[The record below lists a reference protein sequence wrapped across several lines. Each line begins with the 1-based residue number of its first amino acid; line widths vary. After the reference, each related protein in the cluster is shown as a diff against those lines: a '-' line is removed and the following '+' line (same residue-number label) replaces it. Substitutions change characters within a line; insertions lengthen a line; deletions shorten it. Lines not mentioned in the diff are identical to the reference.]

1 MSFLRPFRNA
11 MGIDVSDQVLRMVQ
25 LVPRGHAFTLRSI
38 SARPLPEGVIV
49 EGEVRNPTKAAA
61 VLRDLIQKPRHHH
74 PTTKSATLC
83 LPERK
88 TFTKIIEVP
97 RQAATTFETALREGL
112 AENIPLKLDEA
123 YVDWQIIPSQSEKT
137 KTVRVIVAVAPQLL
151 VEGFLTMCQLAGIV
165 PVVLEPES
173 AALCRSALDVQPAP
187 GSHLIIDLGATRTG
201 IIIAETDLVA
211 YSSTVNLSGIGL
223 TQVLQTKLGLN
234 AEEAEQAKRI
244 CGLDPKRGKGAVK
257 ATLEPEFRPLF
268 QRILEVISFYEE
280 HAPKQAKVQ
289 DITLVGGGAR
299 LSFLPELVQSTIS
312 LPVRVGS
319 WPKSVNIPSDDLL
332 RIGPSYLT
340 ALGLALRGAMG
351 ASWSSPH
358 AL

>member
-1 MSFLRPFRNA
+1 MGFLRPFRNA

-49 EGEVRNPTKAAA
+49 EGEIRNPAKAAE
-61 VLRDLIQKPRHHH
+61 VLRDLVQKPSHRH

-88 TFTKIIEVP
+88 TFTKIIDVP
-97 RQAATTFETALREGL
+97 RRTEGTFEAALREAL

-123 YVDWQIIPSQSEKT
+123 YVDWQVIPTAIQKPKS
-137 KTVRVIVAVAPQLL
+137 VRVIVAVAPQLL
-151 VEGFLTMCQLAGIV
+151 VEGFLSMCQLAGIV

-173 AALCRSALDVQPAP
+173 AALCRSALDATPSP
-187 GSHLIIDLGATRTG
+187 GSHLIVDLGATRTG
-201 IIIAETDLVA
+201 LIITETDLVA
-211 YSSTVNLSGIGL
+211 YSSTMSLSGNGL
-223 TQVLQTKLGLN
+223 TQVLQTKLGLS
-234 AEEAEQAKRI
+234 ADEAEQAKRI

-257 ATLEPEFRPLF
+257 ETLEPEFRPLF
-268 QRILEVISFYEE
+268 QRMLEVIGFYEE
-280 HAPKQAKVQ
+280 HAPKEAKVQ

-299 LSFLPELVQSTIS
+299 LSFLPELVQSTMS
-312 LPVRVGS
+312 LPVHVGS
-319 WPKSVNIPSDDLL
+319 WPKLVRVPSDDLKH
-332 RIGPSYLT
+332 IGPSYLT

-358 AL
+358 TL

>member
-25 LVPRGHAFTLRSI
+25 LVPRGQGFVLRSI
-38 SARPLPEGVIV
+38 SARPLPPGCIV
-49 EGEVRNPTKAAA
+49 EGEIRDPAKAAA
-61 VLRDLIQKPRHHH
+61 VLRDLVKKPNHHH

-88 TFTKIIEVP
+88 TFTKIIDVP
-97 RQAATTFETALREGL
+97 RQPVATFEAALREGL

-123 YVDWQIIPSQSEKT
+123 YVDWQVIPTASDTS
-137 KTVRVIVAVAPQLL
+137 KTVRVIVVVAPQLL
-151 VEGFLTMCQLAGIV
+151 VEGYLSMCQLAGVI

-173 AALCRSALDVQPAP
+173 AALSRSALNVHPAP

-211 YSSTVNLSGIGL
+211 YSSTIGISGNGL
-223 TQVLQTKLGLN
+223 TQLLQTKLGLN
-234 AEEAEQAKRI
+234 ADEAEQAKRI

-257 ATLEPEFRPLF
+257 ATLEPELRPLF
-268 QRILEVISFYEE
+268 QRMLEVISFYEE
-280 HAPKQAKVQ
+280 HAAKDAKVQ

-299 LSFLPELVQSTIS
+299 LSYLPELVQSTMS
-312 LPVRVGS
+312 LPVHVGT
-319 WPKSVNIPSDDLL
+319 WPKNVQVPSAEIT

-340 ALGLALRGAMG
+340 ALGLALRGATG
-351 ASWSSPH
+351 APWSSPH
-358 AL
+358 TL

>member
-1 MSFLRPFRNA
+1 
-11 MGIDVSDQVLRMVQ
+11 MGIDVSDQGLRMVQ
-25 LVPRGHAFTLRSI
+25 LVPHGHSFSLRSI
-38 SARPLPEGVIV
+38 SARPLEPGIIV
-49 EGEVRNPTKAAA
+49 EGEIRNPAKAGE
-61 VLRDLIQKPRHHH
+61 VLRDLVRKPSLHH

-97 RQAATTFETALREGL
+97 RQPANTFEPALREGL

-123 YVDWQIIPSQSEKT
+123 YVDWQVVPLQSDKS
-137 KTVRVIVAVAPQLL
+137 KTVRVIVSVAPQLL
-151 VEGFLTMCQLAGIV
+151 VEGYIAMCQQAGVV

-173 AALCRSALDVQPAP
+173 AALCRSTLDGIPST
-187 GSHLIIDLGATRTG
+187 GSHLIVDLGATRTG

-211 YSSTVNLSGIGL
+211 YSSTVSLSGTGL
-223 TQVLQTKLGLN
+223 TQALQTKLGLS

-257 ATLEPEFRPLF
+257 TTLEPEIRPLL
-268 QRILEVISFYEE
+268 QRLLEVISFYEE
-280 HAPKQAKVQ
+280 HAIKDAKVQ

-299 LSFLPELVQSTIS
+299 LSFLPELVQSTMS

-319 WPKSVNIPSDDLL
+319 WPKSVNVPSANLKNS
-332 RIGPSYLT
+332 GSSYLT
-340 ALGLALRGAMG
+340 ALGLALRGATG
-351 ASWSSPH
+351 APWSNPH
-358 AL
+358 LI

>member
-1 MSFLRPFRNA
+1 

-25 LVPRGHAFTLRSI
+25 LVPRGQAFSLRSI
-38 SARPLPEGVIV
+38 SARPLPAGVIV
-49 EGEVRNPTKAAA
+49 EGEIRNPAKAAE
-61 VLRDLIQKPRHHH
+61 VLHDLVQRPSHRH

-88 TFTKIIEVP
+88 TFTKIIEVHP
-97 RQAATTFETALREGL
+97 QSGGTFEGALREAL

-123 YVDWQIIPSQSEKT
+123 YVDWQVIPSPAQRAKT
-137 KTVRVIVAVAPQLL
+137 TRVIVAVAPQLL
-151 VEGFLTMCQLAGIV
+151 VEGFLSMCQLAGIV

-173 AALCRSALDVQPAP
+173 AALCRSALDAKPTP
-187 GSHLIIDLGATRTG
+187 GSHLIVDLGATRTG
-201 IIIAETDLVA
+201 LIITETDLVA
-211 YSSTVNLSGIGL
+211 YSSTMSLSGSAL
-223 TQVLQTKLGLN
+223 TQVLQAKLGLS

-244 CGLDPKRGKGAVK
+244 CGLDPKRGKGAVR

-268 QRILEVISFYEE
+268 QRMLEVISFYEE
-280 HAPKQAKVQ
+280 HAPREAKVQ

-299 LSFLPELVQSTIS
+299 LSFLPELVQSTMS

-319 WPKSVNIPSDDLL
+319 WPKSVRVPSDDLKH
-332 RIGPSYLT
+332 IGPSYLT

-358 AL
+358 TL

>member
-25 LVPRGHAFTLRSI
+25 LVPRGKVFTLRSL

-49 EGEVRNPTKAAA
+49 EGEIRNPAKAAA
-61 VLRDLIQKPRHHH
+61 VLRDLVQKPSHRH
-74 PTTKSATLC
+74 PSTKSAILC

-97 RQAATTFETALREGL
+97 RQPANSFETSLREGL

-123 YVDWQIIPSQSEKT
+123 YVDWQTIPEQNEKL
-137 KTVRVIVAVAPQLL
+137 KTVRVIVAVTPQLL
-151 VEGFLTMCQLAGIV
+151 VEGFLTMCELAGVV

-173 AALCRSALDVQPAP
+173 AALCRSAMAAQPLS
-187 GSHLIIDLGATRTG
+187 GSHLIVDLGATRTG

-211 YSSTVNLSGIGL
+211 YSSTLNLSGNGL
-223 TQVLQTKLGLN
+223 TETLQAKLGLSV
-234 AEEAEQAKRI
+234 EEAEQAKRI

-257 ATLEPEFRPLF
+257 AVLEPELRPLF
-268 QRILEVISFYEE
+268 QRMLEVISFYEE
-280 HAPKQAKVQ
+280 HAANDTKVQ

-299 LSFLPELVQSTIS
+299 LSFLPELVQSTMM

-319 WPKSVNIPSDDLL
+319 WPKSVRVPSPEV
-332 RIGPSYLT
+332 RGVGPSYLT

-358 AL
+358 KL